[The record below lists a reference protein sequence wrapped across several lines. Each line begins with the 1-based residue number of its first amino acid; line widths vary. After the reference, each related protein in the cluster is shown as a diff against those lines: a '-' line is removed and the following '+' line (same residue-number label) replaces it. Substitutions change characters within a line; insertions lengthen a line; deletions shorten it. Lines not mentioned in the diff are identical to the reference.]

1 MVAKVTNKL
10 KMAMEMMTV
19 VKMVMKVRE
28 TADELETIVRMVVEG
43 TLIERMVLRK
53 TAKMGR
59 I

>member
-1 MVAKVTNKL
+1 MTNKL